1 MGASRAADDLALR
14 NVRRTTMMMGYGYG
28 WGGGLWML
36 GGLLLLV
43 GFIVLVV
50 WAVTRIAP
58 SGRPPTQ
65 DPSRPTQDPSRPTPN
80 EILRE
85 RFARGEIT
93 EAEFE
98 QAKKVLGPD
107 R

>member
-1 MGASRAADDLALR
+1 
-14 NVRRTTMMMGYGYG
+14 MMG
-28 WGGGLWML
+28 WGGGFWML
-36 GGLLLLV
+36 GGLLLLIGV
-43 GFIVLVV
+43 IILVV
-50 WAVTRIAP
+50 WAVNRLSRTSHAPTR
-58 SGRPPTQ
+58 
-65 DPSRPTQDPSRPTPN
+65 DPSRPSAN

-107 R
+107 